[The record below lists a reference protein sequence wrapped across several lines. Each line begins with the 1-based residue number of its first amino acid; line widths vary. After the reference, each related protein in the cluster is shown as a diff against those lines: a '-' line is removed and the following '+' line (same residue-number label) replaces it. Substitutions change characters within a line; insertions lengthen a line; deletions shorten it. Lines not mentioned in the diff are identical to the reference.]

1 MSNRPLFANL
11 RSSKTIFAS
20 VSALFIAA
28 TCLAWPTGFNIFRAA
43 MQGQEKSLQKLKHY
57 SNEPLEIV
65 DIKMANKAVKL
76 GEKLNANDDWL
87 KGLNL
92 KFKNISGKDI
102 IYVEIDLNF
111 PETQSSGYEMS
122 FPLKLGHRPG
132 ANNANAPLRLKA
144 NDETSIVLD
153 DVKYDQL
160 VKFIEHRHSIS
171 AINNALIATG
181 FIIFADGTA
190 WSGGI
195 FYQQDADNP
204 NRYVP
209 ITTQPN

>member
-1 MSNRPLFANL
+1 MSNRTLFANV

-20 VSALFIAA
+20 VSAILIAA
-28 TCLAWPTGFNIFRAA
+28 TCLVWPSGFNIFRAS

-65 DIKMANKAVKL
+65 DIKMANKTVKL

-92 KFKNISGKDI
+92 KFKNTSGKEI

-144 NDETSIVLD
+144 NAETNIVLD

-190 WSGGI
+190 WSGGM
-195 FYQQDADNP
+195 FYQQDSDNP

-209 ITTQPN
+209 ISTQPN

>member
-1 MSNRPLFANL
+1 MSNRTLLANV
-11 RSSKTIFAS
+11 RSSKTVFAS
-20 VSALFIAA
+20 VSALLIAA
-28 TCLAWPTGFNIFRAA
+28 TCWTWPSGINSSRASI
-43 MQGQEKSLQKLKHY
+43 QGQEKSLQKLKHY

-65 DIKMANKAVKL
+65 DIKMSNKDVKL

-87 KGLNL
+87 KGLAL

-102 IYVEIDLNF
+102 IYIEIDLNF
-111 PETQSSGYEMS
+111 PETQASGYEMS

-132 ANNANAPLRLKA
+132 TNNANAPLRLKA
-144 NDETSIVLD
+144 NAEMSIVLD

-171 AINNALIATG
+171 AINKALITNG
-181 FIIFADGTA
+181 VIIFADGTA

-195 FYQQDADNP
+195 FYQQDPDNP

-209 ITTQPN
+209 ASTQPN